1 MAKVQPSH
9 ARTSQDEDVWR
20 GAQSLIDGRGM
31 DAPTYAA
38 RKALALIA
46 NGDAEGYRTW
56 LRVLQAVDALLE
68 EEKGS
73 DATSRVA

>member
-1 MAKVQPSH
+1 
-9 ARTSQDEDVWR
+9 
-20 GAQSLIDGRGM
+20 M